1 MTESTSEAPPP
12 PPPPAP
18 SRLPFVFRVLGG
30 VVVVAIVVGV
40 GLVAREL
47 TGGDELDLPDRVD
60 GLPAADSDAGLEG
73 LDPDRRNA
81 IRDDLETGYEYNNEE
96 YSSAYDGAEAATR
109 IYSDPDMDRRIT
121 VVAVRAN
128 SGPPLPV
135 QFDDPELSGAT
146 APRNELVEEGDV
158 TCLLGRGDPADAEP
172 VGILCHR
179 TGGDLTVQVLATV
192 EPELD
197 DVVDATEEVWDELS

>member
-1 MTESTSEAPPP
+1 MPESTAAAPPH
-12 PPPPAP
+12 PPAG
-18 SRLPFVFRVLGG
+18 SRVRFVLRIVGG
-30 VVVVAIVVGV
+30 CVVVAVVVGI

-73 LDPDRRNA
+73 LDPDRRSA

-109 IYSDPDMDRRIT
+109 IYRDPDMDRRIT
-121 VVAVRAN
+121 VVAVRENA
-128 SGPPLPV
+128 GPPLPV

-146 APRNELVEEGDV
+146 APRTELVEEGDV
-158 TCLLGRGDPADAEP
+158 ICLLGRGNPTDDEP
-172 VGILCHR
+172 VSILCHR
-179 TGGDLTVQVLATV
+179 TGGDLTVQVLATS